1 MHKTSLFVCWFLL
14 LGILLVFPVKSQ
26 TIKSISHSIVDSL
39 LNPRMMD
46 GGENVLSFCE
56 TDQSIGV
63 LLECDSP
70 KCLIYS
76 FRNVGN
82 KAIKI
87 RDVKTFCGCTS
98 ATYDKHVIEPDSAG
112 KIVLTYSPKNK
123 IGTIDERIYVYTIDS
138 EKYPVACLRLFGEV
152 KDENQWRHL
161 PLEMG
166 NLRLK
171 RKNVEFM
178 MDSSF
183 PLSVERIWC
192 GNSGSVPLEIV
203 AKGLPDYVT
212 FKMEPEILQPGEEGD
227 MIVTIEN
234 KKLIWNEVLEFQF
247 YLEGTGADFTKCF
260 INVKVDCLK

>member
-1 MHKTSLFVCWFLL
+1 MHKISLYIYWFLL
-14 LGILLVFPVKSQ
+14 LGTFGLFPVKSQ
-26 TIKSISHSIVDSL
+26 TLKPISHSMMDSL

-46 GGENVLSFCE
+46 GGGNVLDFHE
-56 TDQSIGV
+56 KEQSIGM
-63 LLECDSP
+63 LFECDSP
-70 KCLIYS
+70 KSLTYS
-76 FRNVGN
+76 FRNVGS

-112 KIVLTYSPKNK
+112 KIVITYSPKNK
-123 IGTIDERIYVYTIDS
+123 IGTIDERIYVYTMDS
-138 EKYPVACLRLFGEV
+138 DKYPVACLRLLGEV
-152 KDENQWRHL
+152 KDENLWRHL
-161 PLEMG
+161 PQEIG

-178 MDSSF
+178 VDSLY

-192 GNSGSVPLEIV
+192 GNSGSVPMKIV

-212 FKMEPEILQPGEEGD
+212 FKMEPDILQSGEEGD
-227 MIVTIEN
+227 MVVTIDN
-234 KKLIWNEVLEFQF
+234 KKLIWNETLEFQF

-260 INVKVDCLK
+260 INIKVDYLK